1 MEKYFIT
8 GISTNVGKTLFSA
21 ILAEAMEADYWKPIQ
36 SGYNEGRDSATVQ
49 QLISNTKSKFHKETF
64 LLKEPVAPHVAA
76 RNEGVEI
83 DIDSFI
89 IPKTNN
95 TLIIEGAGGPLV
107 PINDR
112 NFVIDIAK
120 KAEAEIILV
129 INSYLGCINHS
140 LLCIDYLFTNNFPL
154 CGIVLNGNFDPEVE
168 KAIVSY
174 KPVNVL
180 AKIPFTFSPNKYFV
194 SQQAKQIDKKIFNE
208 HFAKR

>member
-8 GISTNVGKTLFSA
+8 GISTNVGKTLFAA

-36 SGYNEGRDSATVQ
+36 SGYNEGRDTITVQ

-64 LLKEPVAPHVAA
+64 LLKEPVAPHLAA
-76 RNEGVEI
+76 KNEGIEI
-83 DIDSFI
+83 DIDSFM

-95 TLIIEGAGGPLV
+95 TLLIEGAGGPLV

-120 KAEAEIILV
+120 KADAEIILV